1 MASLRATATL
11 RGCRRHESM
20 ESHYTA
26 IEQAVSILF
35 ARRQKSCSR
44 PRDAL
49 EGYLASGRFAV
60 LFRPVA
66 TPNFELLRFASLATA
81 HNLTPLVL
89 EYHRDKFVSYC
100 NPIKHALAR
109 MRFHNGTGRNGGARI
124 TALTVTNIS
133 ASTGRILA
141 DVTTFSGEPL
151 VAFHHH
157 LLSTVGDLREV
168 IFYDASICLGAHA
181 PTARQ
186 YYTRLLSLF
195 VEHAIL
201 FETFLATP
209 HEAEFT
215 SEVVLPAF
223 DAAYSEHGSDPL
235 ICRLDP
241 TDAEGHSYWLQYPYE
256 LQEIAALRLSSS
268 TPCSP
273 MS

>member
-1 MASLRATATL
+1 
-11 RGCRRHESM
+11 M

-26 IEQAVSILF
+26 IEQAASILF

-141 DVTTFSGEPL
+141 DVTTFSG
-151 VAFHHH
+151 
-157 LLSTVGDLREV
+157 
-168 IFYDASICLGAHA
+168 
-181 PTARQ
+181 
-186 YYTRLLSLF
+186 
-195 VEHAIL
+195 L

-209 HEAEFT
+209 HGAQFT

-223 DAAYSEHGSDPL
+223 DAAYSEHGCDPL

-256 LQEIAALRLSSS
+256 LHEIAALRLSSS
-268 TPCSP
+268 TPVALPS
-273 MS
+273 